1 MIVLCTEWTF
11 LFPYVRW
18 MFVKQ
23 VMIGPHGFWQWKWSD
38 AGFAVRLMYL
48 YIACVLFARLPFF
61 DRRCSGSS
69 SWVLSLQVVLQR
81 MVSSYRKLRSCDP
94 SLELHRVCFA
104 LVHAN
109 SLFHVQTMLTSLL
122 YRCELIIPC
131 LRCEQMDKTRVTH
144 GETKYH
150 AAWANSVGMLDKTP
164 QRFWTFPR
172 RFFEISER
180 GSILTYKLHVRLS
193 LPCLLLMFFRSQWQS
208 FEGLAHREC
217 RVFYAAEGIWMCSDA
232 RLRLNSWRMT
242 DVVYSIMV
250 PAFAC
255 FCWQT
260 VWEIVYSNE
269 QHSGF
274 SRELDGTV
282 ISLQMCCFD
291 VFIAS
296 FTVAVC
302 RSSATIVPMQLGR
315 HLPGSVGEGHRG
327 GDHVRK
333 WNEDSRRPKG
343 LGAVFPARKCL
354 SRQVSFGRHDIE
366 AAAPLGGK
374 NPWLGSFL
382 FGTVE
387 NCLWPT
393 LETVHAGSDQGRIHA
408 RALSLLWRHQ
418 SKRWGFMCL
427 ARRGL
432 QLPCRGCRPVAA

>member
-1 MIVLCTEWTF
+1 MCSRCVASLLFGTQCFVINSFVDMSMMIVLCTEWTF

-48 YIACVLFARLPFF
+48 YIACVLFACLPFF

-164 QRFWTFPR
+164 QRFWHFS

-180 GSILTYKLHVRLS
+180 GSILCGPILI
-193 LPCLLLMFFRSQWQS
+193 
-208 FEGLAHREC
+208 C
-217 RVFYAAEGIWMCSDA
+217 RHF
-232 RLRLNSWRMT
+232 
-242 DVVYSIMV
+242 
-250 PAFAC
+250 
-255 FCWQT
+255 
-260 VWEIVYSNE
+260 
-269 QHSGF
+269 
-274 SRELDGTV
+274 
-282 ISLQMCCFD
+282 
-291 VFIAS
+291 
-296 FTVAVC
+296 
-302 RSSATIVPMQLGR
+302 
-315 HLPGSVGEGHRG
+315 
-327 GDHVRK
+327 
-333 WNEDSRRPKG
+333 
-343 LGAVFPARKCL
+343 
-354 SRQVSFGRHDIE
+354 
-366 AAAPLGGK
+366 
-374 NPWLGSFL
+374 
-382 FGTVE
+382 
-387 NCLWPT
+387 
-393 LETVHAGSDQGRIHA
+393 
-408 RALSLLWRHQ
+408 
-418 SKRWGFMCL
+418 
-427 ARRGL
+427 
-432 QLPCRGCRPVAA
+432 

>member
-1 MIVLCTEWTF
+1 
-11 LFPYVRW
+11 
-18 MFVKQ
+18 
-23 VMIGPHGFWQWKWSD
+23 
-38 AGFAVRLMYL
+38 MYL
-48 YIACVLFARLPFF
+48 YIACVLFACLPFF

-164 QRFWTFPR
+164 QRFWHFS

-193 LPCLLLMFFRSQWQS
+193 LPCLLLMFFVTVCLLKD
-208 FEGLAHREC
+208 LAFC
-217 RVFYAAEGIWMCSDA
+217 RVFYAAEGIWMCVMLA
-232 RLRLNSWRMT
+232 YLELMKMT

-269 QHSGF
+269 QHVVLVGNSRYQISLKCVALTCSLQASLF
-274 SRELDGTV
+274 SLQVSATMVPMSSVKLSSCASSFEVWVRSQVSNSWLVFSVSKSMMMQHGTSIVHLFTSLPLFWAQTWTERQDALCTEETSDGWQTV
-282 ISLQMCCFD
+282 IFNISCTSR
-291 VFIAS
+291 S
-296 FTVAVC
+296 F
-302 RSSATIVPMQLGR
+302 
-315 HLPGSVGEGHRG
+315 
-327 GDHVRK
+327 
-333 WNEDSRRPKG
+333 
-343 LGAVFPARKCL
+343 
-354 SRQVSFGRHDIE
+354 
-366 AAAPLGGK
+366 
-374 NPWLGSFL
+374 
-382 FGTVE
+382 
-387 NCLWPT
+387 
-393 LETVHAGSDQGRIHA
+393 
-408 RALSLLWRHQ
+408 
-418 SKRWGFMCL
+418 
-427 ARRGL
+427 
-432 QLPCRGCRPVAA
+432 CRGCPWDLENCILVMSVFVYYDAVDLCDV